1 MLKLVVALF
10 LVFPI
15 QVVAVSNEIDTKI
28 DQIEVIDHGAVLE
41 VKNELVEA
49 QTLLNTQQLEIMRL
63 GEQLSVVREYN
74 DDFIAV
80 ILWSLGVLLALT
92 IVLLG
97 FNWFQ
102 NSRAIKRELGSI
114 KTELES
120 SIALL
125 KQELKH
131 EIDTELEN
139 LEKLLDNKAEDT
151 SQKAVDPL
159 KRGLGKLEHK
169 VLMLEYDALEVE
181 VKNWKSQSV
190 LSNALRS
197 SADLIECAIKIGW
210 DWKLSNAIDL
220 MNEVFDQIEA
230 KGVKESRIDS
240 QDVVQTEAIVETCP
254 SSHKSPRDG
263 LLARLRALH

>member
-1 MLKLVVALF
+1 MLKLVIALF
-10 LVFPI
+10 LLLPI
-15 QVVAVSNEIDTKI
+15 QVFAVSTKIDTKA
-28 DQIEVIDHGAVLE
+28 DQKEIIDHDDVLD
-41 VKNELVEA
+41 VGNELRET
-49 QTLLNTQQLEIMRL
+49 QTLLNTQQLEIIRL

-114 KTELES
+114 KIELES
-120 SIALL
+120 AMALS

-131 EIDTELEN
+131 EIETELEE
-139 LEKLLDNKAEDT
+139 LEELLDEKAEDT
-151 SQKAVDPL
+151 SQKAVAPL
-159 KRGLGKLEHK
+159 IRSLNMLKHK
-169 VLMLEYDALEVE
+169 VLMLEYDALEAE
-181 VKNWKSQSV
+181 VKRWKSKSV
-190 LSNALRS
+190 LSNALRT
-197 SADLIECAIKIGW
+197 SAELIACAIKIGW

-220 MNEVFDQIEA
+220 MNEVFDSIDA
-230 KGVKESRIDS
+230 KGVKDSRIDA
-240 QDVVQTEAIVETCP
+240 QDVVDTEAIVETCP
-254 SSHKSPRDG
+254 SSHKSLRDA